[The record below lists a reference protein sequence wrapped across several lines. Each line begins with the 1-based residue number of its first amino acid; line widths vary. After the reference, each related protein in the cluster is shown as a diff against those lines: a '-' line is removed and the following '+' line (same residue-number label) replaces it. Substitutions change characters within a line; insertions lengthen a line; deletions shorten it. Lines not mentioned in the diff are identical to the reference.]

1 MTLVET
7 PDATRTIQCF
17 AIEKRWLLYIFCEG
31 KNMSLTFL
39 HLIGKIPYGTFLD
52 AVSVQSPF
60 RLESRE
66 QESAYH
72 DLHRQSRKQL
82 L

>member
-7 PDATRTIQCF
+7 PVPLGQSNVLRLKNAG
-17 AIEKRWLLYIFCEG
+17 FCIYFVMG